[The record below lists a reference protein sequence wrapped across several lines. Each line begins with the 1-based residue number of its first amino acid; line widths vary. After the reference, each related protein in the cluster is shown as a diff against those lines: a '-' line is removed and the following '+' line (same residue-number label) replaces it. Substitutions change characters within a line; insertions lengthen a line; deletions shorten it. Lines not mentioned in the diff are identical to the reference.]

1 MTEFKSELLSASKML
16 VSSLL
21 SIMDDAM
28 SEPRRTLVRPVR
40 PVIFI
45 GFRAFSEGAVSML
58 VSRLCEFDRSDLS
71 NLLPKALLGTLSF
84 G

>member
-21 SIMDDAM
+21 SIDEAM

-40 PVIFI
+40 PVILN
-45 GFRAFSEGAVSML
+45 GFRAFSEGAVSMT
-58 VSRLCEFDRSDLS
+58 VSRLFEFDLSDLS
-71 NLLPKALLGTLSF
+71 NLLPKALFGTLSF